1 MTTAT
6 EPASAAIAWRTE
18 EYESFSF
25 LGACFDVRAAK
36 RIIVAS
42 PRQIMTVKV
51 EQAAAFLGAI
61 RIDEALVAAADTEVP
76 IIIAT
81 LVSKRKSEPECFLP
95 IDGWHRICRAHDLG
109 MEVMPAVLLTGEETA
124 RIRRGGVR

>member
-1 MTTAT
+1 MTTAA
-6 EPASAAIAWRTE
+6 EPTSAGIAWRTK
-18 EYESFSF
+18 EYESFCF
-25 LGACFDVRAAK
+25 LGAHFDVRAAK

-42 PRQIMTVKV
+42 PRSIVTVKV

-81 LVSKRKSEPECFLP
+81 LVSKRKLEPECFLP
-95 IDGWHRICRAHDLG
+95 IDGWHRIRRASDLG
-109 MEVMPAVLLTGEETA
+109 MEVIPAVLLTGDETA
-124 RIRRGGVR
+124 RIRRGGGR